1 MSRMGMFVMIL
12 GEFDVFREPGLDH
25 ERGFWKFQ
33 SRNVSIVLND
43 DEAEEVAKKL
53 RERAKHKKMKQCVA
67 VKFSSVSISLMKRD
81 ALKLA
86 DMLERRLEP

>member
-1 MSRMGMFVMIL
+1 MSRMSMAVLIL

-25 ERGFWKFQ
+25 ERGFWKLQ

-43 DEAEEVAKKL
+43 GEAEEMAKKL
-53 RERAKHKKMKQCVA
+53 RKRAKERTKGECVGA
-67 VKFSSVSISLMKRD
+67 NFSGVNISLKKRD

-86 DMLERRLEP
+86 DMLEGKA

>member
-1 MSRMGMFVMIL
+1 MTCMGMFIQIL
-12 GEFDVFREPGLDH
+12 GKFDVFREPGLDH

-33 SRNVSIVLND
+33 FRDGSIVLND
-43 DEAEEVAKKL
+43 DEAEELAKKL
-53 RERAKHKKMKQCVA
+53 RERIKHKKKGQCVA
-67 VKFSSVSISLMKRD
+67 VSFSCVSISLMKCD